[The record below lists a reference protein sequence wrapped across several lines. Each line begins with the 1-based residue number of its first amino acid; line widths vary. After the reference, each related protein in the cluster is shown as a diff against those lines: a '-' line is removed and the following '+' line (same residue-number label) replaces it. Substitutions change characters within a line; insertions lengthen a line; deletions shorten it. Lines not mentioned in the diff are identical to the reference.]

1 MIGKIFEIEQELYQF
16 KKDAGMHSRKKMPK
30 QTRSATNYLAPT
42 KTSEIPRKA
51 EPIQEHS
58 HREISNHEP
67 YSDSTFTEVYKQEV
81 YAESYT
87 ENPSTEAHPKSYKAL
102 PDGNSQ
108 ETEISDAFAWDDED
122 TSSQEGGY
130 AAPFAY
136 EIGEEETTGSSTT
149 SEEPS
154 ESHSTALEVL
164 SQENVEK
171 AEVSEAFGWDAET
184 IEEDK
189 DVKESSYGKA
199 YEIEEAHIVP
209 EKQSSNDVS
218 NSFSSTIHPDNGESL
233 SFSIEEVPTQ
243 KEDVIDHASIGM
255 SLTKN
260 TANVEDDSQTSTSE
274 AFAWEDLESQT
285 SPVEEKDDFAK
296 DLSAILSGQKQY
308 TPDAQKKPKPAEEK
322 SNSNS
327 PYKAFEQMAAAQQ
340 YANTFDLGTIEV
352 QKKMDALDAAL
363 AHEQSKKG
371 NIPLKKD
378 VTKNR

>member
-16 KKDAGMHSRKKMPK
+16 KKDAGMHSRKKVPK
-30 QTRSATNYLAPT
+30 QTHSTTNYLAPA
-42 KTSEIPRKA
+42 KTSEIPQKA
-51 EPIQEHS
+51 EPIQELG
-58 HREISNHEP
+58 HREISNHVP
-67 YSDSTFTEVYKQEV
+67 YSDSTLTEVYKQEV

-87 ENPSTEAHPKSYKAL
+87 ENPSIEARSKSYKAL

-154 ESHSTALEVL
+154 ESHSTAPEVL

-184 IEEDK
+184 IESDK
-189 DVKESSYGKA
+189 DVKASSYGKA
-199 YEIEEAHIVP
+199 YEIEEAHMVP

-218 NSFSSTIHPDNGESL
+218 NSFSSTSHPDNGESL
-233 SFSIEEVPTQ
+233 NFSIEEVPTQ
-243 KEDVIDHASIGM
+243 KEDVIDHTSIGM
-255 SLTKN
+255 SLTEN

-285 SPVEEKDDFAK
+285 SPVEEKDDFTK
-296 DLSAILSGQKQY
+296 DLNAILSGQKQY

-327 PYKAFEQMAAAQQ
+327 PYKAFDQMAASQR
-340 YANTFDLGTIEV
+340 YTNTFNLGTIEV
-352 QKKMDALDAAL
+352 QKNALL
-363 AHEQSKKG
+363 
-371 NIPLKKD
+371 L
-378 VTKNR
+378 

>member
-30 QTRSATNYLAPT
+30 QTHSTTNYLAPA
-42 KTSEIPRKA
+42 KTSEIPQKA
-51 EPIQEHS
+51 EPIQELG
-58 HREISNHEP
+58 HREISNHVP
-67 YSDSTFTEVYKQEV
+67 YSDSTLTEVYKQEV

-87 ENPSTEAHPKSYKAL
+87 ENPSIEARSKSYKAL

-154 ESHSTALEVL
+154 ESHSTAPEVL

-184 IEEDK
+184 IESDK
-189 DVKESSYGKA
+189 DVKASSYGKA
-199 YEIEEAHIVP
+199 YEIEEAHMVP

-218 NSFSSTIHPDNGESL
+218 NSFSSTSHPDNGESL
-233 SFSIEEVPTQ
+233 NFSIEEVPTQ
-243 KEDVIDHASIGM
+243 KEDVIDHTSIGM
-255 SLTKN
+255 SLTEN

-285 SPVEEKDDFAK
+285 SPVEEKDDFTK
-296 DLSAILSGQKQY
+296 DLNAILSGQKQY

-327 PYKAFEQMAAAQQ
+327 PYKAFDQMAASQR
-340 YANTFDLGTIEV
+340 YTNTFSLGTIEV
-352 QKKMDALDAAL
+352 QKNMDALDVAL
-363 AHEQSKKG
+363 AYELSKKG